1 MTRHFPVA
9 VSTLSDKNT
18 IAARETRFSARRVLE
33 VIVALRGK
41 TASATAA
48 AHPTVTKK
56 VDFNGRM
63 RLRRAG
69 NRSDL
74 ARTVRK
80 ALVLVDA
87 DLSEGRPRIAS
98 PAFSN
103 RRYAQNWISAV
114 NGACS
119 RVIAPS
125 RRCSM
130 EERGHFDWRGVNL
143 GAIPFLAVA
152 GAVIVLFAMWRRPM
166 SLRGT

>member
-1 MTRHFPVA
+1 MSRLPFQPSATRI
-9 VSTLSDKNT
+9 LLL
-18 IAARETRFSARRVLE
+18 RARRGF
-33 VIVALRGK
+33 LRGGCSK
-41 TASATAA
+41 LLLPCGEKLLRQRQR
-48 AHPTVTKK
+48 PTLLLLKK

-125 RRCSM
+125 WRCSM
-130 EERGHFDWRGVNL
+130 EEREHFDWRGVNL
-143 GAIPFLAVA
+143 GAIPFLAVV
-152 GAVIVLFAMWRRPM
+152 GAVIVLLAMWRRPM